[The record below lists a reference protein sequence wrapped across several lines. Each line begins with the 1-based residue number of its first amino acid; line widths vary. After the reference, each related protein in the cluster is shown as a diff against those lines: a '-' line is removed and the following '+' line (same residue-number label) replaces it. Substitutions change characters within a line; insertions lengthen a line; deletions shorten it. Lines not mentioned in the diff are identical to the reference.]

1 MRLLGLVFIGLAC
14 CDGSPTEPSE
24 PAICLQTFEFGNYGC
39 GRIVGRLTGTA
50 GQPVSSAQVRVRPRA
65 DDTAAYTAPTDLTSS
80 GGGYEL
86 LVRAMGPGPVI
97 GDTVTMIFSYTY
109 PPGSD
114 APVSDSIPIT
124 VRFAAVGERAPIT
137 RLNLSV
143 PVPP

>member
-39 GRIVGRLTGTA
+39 GRIVGRLT
-50 GQPVSSAQVRVRPRA
+50 
-65 DDTAAYTAPTDLTSS
+65 
-80 GGGYEL
+80 
-86 LVRAMGPGPVI
+86 
-97 GDTVTMIFSYTY
+97 Y

-137 RLNLSV
+137 RLNLAV
-143 PVPP
+143 PVTP